1 MFDGEMVLSSRSMR
15 NSPDATT
22 PESQFRVTRKV
33 RPADDGEVEFLFF
46 FHLVRLL
53 EITIETVKESILQRV
68 SCIVQRISC
77 HEFPRHDVMERDKQ

>member
-22 PESQFRVTRKV
+22 PSVTRKV